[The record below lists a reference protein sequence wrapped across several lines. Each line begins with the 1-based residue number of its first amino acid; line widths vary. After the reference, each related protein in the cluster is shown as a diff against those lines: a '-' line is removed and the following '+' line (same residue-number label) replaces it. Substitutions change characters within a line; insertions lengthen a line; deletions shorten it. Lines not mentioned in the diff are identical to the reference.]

1 MNNNEIIQPN
11 ELNDVLKYSKMMRS
25 LPINY
30 EKDSDLEMA
39 FRECDQLEELM
50 SKSYSRSTAKG
61 NSSAI
66 ANASKLK

>member
-30 EKDSDLEMA
+30 EKDADLETA

-61 NSSAI
+61 NASAI